1 MQSVENIVQKALQTV
16 LHAFPFFS
24 HSHWP

>member
-1 MQSVENIVQKALQTV
+1 MQSVENILLYALQTV
-16 LHAFPFFS
+16 LHAVPFFS